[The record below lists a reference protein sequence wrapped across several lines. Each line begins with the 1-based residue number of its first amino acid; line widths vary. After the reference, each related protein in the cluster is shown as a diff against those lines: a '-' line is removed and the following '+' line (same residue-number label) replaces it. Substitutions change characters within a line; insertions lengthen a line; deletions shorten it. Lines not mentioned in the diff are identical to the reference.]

1 VLEIADLHT
10 YYGESHVLQG
20 VSLAVGPGEVVT
32 ILGRNGMGKTT
43 LIRSIIGFTPP
54 RRGTVRFKG
63 ADITRW
69 PPFRTVERGM
79 GLVPQGRR
87 IFPSLTVRENL
98 EVARRTAPRA
108 GYPPQPART
117 WASPPTAEPAP
128 APPLQSQ
135 PARTWNRPPTGEPA
149 PAPPLQ
155 SQPARTW
162 NRPPTGEPAPAPP
175 LQWTLERVYELFP
188 RLSERARNR
197 ASKLSGGEQQMLA
210 IGRALMTNPDL
221 LLMDEPTEGLAPLLV
236 REVGR
241 AIGELKREGLSIL
254 LVEQNLPLALS
265 VADRVHILSRGQ
277 IVHTCT
283 PAELSVDDAIK
294 SRYLGV

>member
-1 VLEIADLHT
+1 MLEIADLHT

-20 VSLAVGPGEVVT
+20 VSLAVGPGEVVA

-43 LIRSIIGFTPP
+43 LIRSIIGFTAP

-69 PPFRTVERGM
+69 PPFRAVERGM

-87 IFPSLTVRENL
+87 VFPSLTVRENL
-98 EVARRTAPRA
+98 EVARRTVPRA
-108 GYPPQPART
+108 GHRPQPART
-117 WASPPTAEPAP
+117 WGRPSTADPAP
-128 APPLQSQ
+128 AS
-135 PARTWNRPPTGEPA
+135 
-149 PAPPLQ
+149 
-155 SQPARTW
+155 
-162 NRPPTGEPAPAPP
+162 P
-175 LQWTLERVYELFP
+175 LQWTLERVYALFP
-188 RLSERARNR
+188 RLNERARNR
-197 ASKLSGGEQQMLA
+197 ANKLSGGEQQMLA
-210 IGRALMTNPDL
+210 IGRALMTSPDL
-221 LLMDEPTEGLAPLLV
+221 LLMDEPTEGLAPILV

-241 AIGELKREGLSIL
+241 AIGELKRAGLSIL

-277 IVHTCT
+277 IVHTGT
-283 PAELSVDDAIK
+283 PTELSADDAVK

>member
-1 VLEIADLHT
+1 VLEVAELHT

-20 VSLAVGPGEVVT
+20 VSLAVEPGEVVG

-43 LIRSIIGFTPP
+43 LIRSIIGFTPA

-63 ADITRW
+63 EDITRW
-69 PPFRTVERGM
+69 PPFRAVQRGM

-87 IFPSLTVRENL
+87 VFPSLTVSENL
-98 EVARRTAPRA
+98 DVARRHGR
-108 GYPPQPART
+108 
-117 WASPPTAEPAP
+117 
-128 APPLQSQ
+128 
-135 PARTWNRPPTGEPA
+135 
-149 PAPPLQ
+149 
-155 SQPARTW
+155 
-162 NRPPTGEPAPAPP
+162 
-175 LQWTLERVYELFP
+175 WTMEGVYALFP
-188 RLSERARNR
+188 RLSERARSR
-197 ASKLSGGEQQMLA
+197 ADKLSGGEQQMLA
-210 IGRALMTNPDL
+210 IGRGLMTNPDL

-265 VADRVHILSRGQ
+265 VVDRIHILSRGQ

-283 PAELSVDDAIK
+283 PSELARDDAVK